1 MSLIKKKIMLEIK
14 EEFKKL
20 IPPLTVEEFKQ
31 LEQNCLDEGIREKI
45 ITWNGFIIDGH
56 NRYEIATRW
65 NLDYQTESKYF
76 KNENDVKIWMIDNQ
90 NGRRNLTDGWK
101 YKLQQ
106 NRKEILLEKG
116 KEKMSLG
123 GELKEAL
130 STIDKPLPKHDTRK
144 QIAKAL
150 DWSTG
155 KVAMADIVFKKA
167 TPELEEKVLN
177 NEVTINQAYKE
188 IKKEEKK
195 ILTEEKK
202 EEQKKIIESI
212 TNIKLKDIETTIEKG
227 WYKVGKQF
235 LYFGSNTDKEFI
247 DKLPKAKFAFAD
259 PPYNAGVDKWD
270 FDFKW
275 ELDYLEN
282 YANVVAVTPGG
293 WNACNF
299 YKETNMNYIWEM
311 FCWITNGM
319 THGKCGY
326 ANVIKTS
333 IFGKVK
339 PKILQDFWKINIDIS
354 KTEDTK
360 HKGRKPYD
368 FMIHLIDL
376 FTNENDIVIDVFG
389 GSGTTMLM
397 CEQMNRISYN
407 AEIDKQ
413 YCIDIIKRI
422 GNYER
427 I

>member
-1 MSLIKKKIMLEIK
+1 M
-14 EEFKKL
+14 
-20 IPPLTVEEFKQ
+20 
-31 LEQNCLDEGIREKI
+31 
-45 ITWNGFIIDGH
+45 
-56 NRYEIATRW
+56 
-65 NLDYQTESKYF
+65 
-76 KNENDVKIWMIDNQ
+76 
-90 NGRRNLTDGWK
+90 
-101 YKLQQ
+101 
-106 NRKEILLEKG
+106 
-116 KEKMSLG
+116 
-123 GELKEAL
+123 
-130 STIDKPLPKHDTRK
+130 
-144 QIAKAL
+144 
-150 DWSTG
+150 
-155 KVAMADIVFKKA
+155 
-167 TPELEEKVLN
+167 
-177 NEVTINQAYKE
+177 
-188 IKKEEKK
+188 
-195 ILTEEKK
+195 
-202 EEQKKIIESI
+202 
-212 TNIKLKDIETTIEKG
+212 
-227 WYKVGKQF
+227 
-235 LYFGSNTDKEFI
+235 YFGSNTDKEFI

-339 PKILQDFWKINIDIS
+339 PKISQDFWKINIDIS

>member
-1 MSLIKKKIMLEIK
+1 MLEIK

-339 PKILQDFWKINIDIS
+339 PKISQDFWKINIDIS